1 MTFDI
6 STLDYR
12 IVLLMT
18 QSSIC
23 GYVFHHSSDTTFSH
37 FSLKSKERLTLG
49 AGALVPGFRHTR
61 VLYLHHGSW
70 NDTLCSVEPGLVL
83 RKKGEQEVIGEPR
96 RGLKGS
102 AAWRRS
108 FDAADLPSANKP
120 ATIQLS
126 WPIQTFPCLNALPRG
141 RVLVC
146 ARRWCRAK
154 CSENVTVSPLPC
166 LVPRRLSFDE
176 NVRAKEGGKETTG
189 KALRLPPYTLLKVP
203 CGSSPVTR
211 VSRSPLPWEK
221 RSAWG
226 GGCIPPIF
234 ASVVRLFSIRRLVPI
249 NRVQCRIVQ
258 PLRKFDF

>member
-12 IVLLMT
+12 IVFLMT

-37 FSLKSKERLTLG
+37 FSLESKERLTLG
-49 AGALVPGFRHTR
+49 AGALVPRFRHTR

-126 WPIQTFPCLNALPRG
+126 WPIQTFRCLNVLPRG

-154 CSENVTVSPLPC
+154 CSENVTASPLPC
-166 LVPRRLSFDE
+166 PYPSLPRTQTSLFRWKCSCKG
-176 NVRAKEGGKETTG
+176 RREGDNG
-189 KALRLPPYTLLKVP
+189 
-203 CGSSPVTR
+203 
-211 VSRSPLPWEK
+211 
-221 RSAWG
+221 
-226 GGCIPPIF
+226 
-234 ASVVRLFSIRRLVPI
+234 
-249 NRVQCRIVQ
+249 
-258 PLRKFDF
+258 